1 VLDEFLDTVSMTQR
15 VGVAINQSR
24 KQNHSVCVYRY
35 GLLALGK
42 IGSATHEG
50 NGSVLDPDALA
61 FDKLF
66 RKRIEESP
74 MDENG
79 IRAHF
84 PK

>member
-1 VLDEFLDTVSMTQR
+1 
-15 VGVAINQSR
+15 VAINQSR
-24 KQNHSVCVYRY
+24 KQNHCVCVYRY

-42 IGSATHEG
+42 IGSATDVG
-50 NGSVLDPDALA
+50 NASILDPEGLA
-61 FDKLF
+61 FDKLP

-74 MDENG
+74 IDENG